1 MNMHKKCFSLKCLFD
16 CDWLLLLLFSEHLC
30 LSTLLS
36 SSFDGHDEDLDIT
49 DESTSDGHT
58 ASVRT
63 NGGDGNMKDIKVG
76 SRQIPS
82 WLSNSTP
89 DEFIV

>member
-1 MNMHKKCFSLKCLFD
+1 MSICL
-16 CDWLLLLLFSEHLC
+16 H
-30 LSTLLS
+30 
-36 SSFDGHDEDLDIT
+36 SSFDGHDGDLDIS
-49 DESTSDGHT
+49 EEATSDGHI
-58 ASVRT
+58 ASMRAS
-63 NGGDGNMKDIKVG
+63 GGGGNVKDIKIA